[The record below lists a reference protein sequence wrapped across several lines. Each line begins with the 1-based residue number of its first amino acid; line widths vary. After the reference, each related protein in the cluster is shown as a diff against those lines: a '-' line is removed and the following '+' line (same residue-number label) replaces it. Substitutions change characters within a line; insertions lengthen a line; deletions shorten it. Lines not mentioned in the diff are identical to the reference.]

1 MEEMIFKYSYVRPE
15 RMTDIEIAVLNDLS
29 EKSKDEIDPVKLVYH
44 LYKTK
49 TVDQYL
55 YEEFHQKTYEF
66 HWPNRRLCEFL
77 LQKLQNVCSF
87 RTLINALRESGH
99 HNISRMLLEKQVLP
113 TSTVARVCRIDTSNR
128 KQVQQYFKM
137 LKRKVWNA
145 EFKDPLNTLR
155 SLAKRLQMS
164 MLREKD
170 CIKKQ
175 LIADRVVAVLGA
187 EIDAHAI
194 TFNTELSDHDL
205 FKELREI
212 VPFTT
217 NTMVTD
223 VILYGRQA
231 NACAIGKYFSQGEKY
246 LQLAKSCSAFMTPC
260 LELANMI
267 YCEVYVRLWQF
278 EQNPNHQ
285 IRESLVQMA
294 EVGIECLRDEEEEI
308 RLLWTR
314 MFLLRMTFCLLG
326 IGNRATIIQN
336 CIITIECIKK
346 ARNVLGILDKT
357 LDNMDTR
364 REMFYLMARARLFE
378 IEDELS
384 LAFEYIKKSFRLA
397 MEGKFKEQCFI
408 CQYMKY
414 IEQRM
419 DIPDA
424 SNDEQD
430 PVELNQDSF
439 EGSQVSIESI
449 NGIEM
454 NRPET
459 VIHHYPS
466 NQDNS
471 PQCNSQFI
479 SVRLVSVP
487 ELDANSFKTTGGTL
501 CTDNSFCEIFNE
513 QRENTAGNEET
524 QSTYEVINLESTA
537 KIDFNSFDVISS
549 DEIPNT

>member
-1 MEEMIFKYSYVRPE
+1 MEEIIFNYSYVRPE
-15 RMTDIEIAVLNDLS
+15 RMTDIEIDILNDLS
-29 EKSKDEIDPVKLVYH
+29 EKSKDEIDPVQLLYY

-55 YEEFHQKTYEF
+55 YEEFHQNAFELY
-66 HWPNRRLCEFL
+66 WPNRRLCEFL

-99 HNISRMLLEKQVLP
+99 HNISRILLEKQVLP
-113 TSTVARVCRIDTSNR
+113 TSSVVRVCRTDTSNR
-128 KQVQQYFKM
+128 KQVQQFFKT

-164 MLREKD
+164 MLRERD
-170 CIKKQ
+170 YMKKQ
-175 LIADRVVAVLGA
+175 ILADKVVAVLGA

-212 VPFTT
+212 VPYTS

-246 LQLAKSCSAFMTPC
+246 LQKAKSCSAFMTPC
-260 LELANMI
+260 LELANMV

-278 EQNPNHQ
+278 EQNPNQQ

-314 MFLLRMTFCLLG
+314 MFLLRMAFCLLG

-336 CIITIECIKK
+336 CMITIECIQR
-346 ARNVLGILDKT
+346 ARHVLGILDTT

-384 LAFEYIKKSFRLA
+384 LALEYITRSFRLA
-397 MEGKFKEQCFI
+397 MEGKFKEQSFI

-419 DIPDA
+419 IVPAA
-424 SNDEQD
+424 SNVEHD

-439 EGSQVSIESI
+439 EGSHTSVESI
-449 NGIEM
+449 IEIEM

-466 NQDNS
+466 NHDKTDLI
-471 PQCNSQFI
+471 P
-479 SVRLVSVP
+479 VRLVSVP
-487 ELDANSFKTTGGTL
+487 VLDPTSFLKATSDTP
-501 CTDNSFCEIFNE
+501 CNENSFCEIFNGQNE
-513 QRENTAGNEET
+513 KATGNEET
-524 QSTYEVINLESTA
+524 RSTYELINLESA
-537 KIDFNSFDVISS
+537 ANIDFNSFELISS
-549 DEIPNT
+549 DEI